1 MPQLSLTVYGEPA
14 PQGSKQA
21 YVRGGKAVLVESS
34 KKVGPWR
41 KAVKEAALLLVG
53 SDFEPLSGPLEIETV
68 FYVSR
73 PASVKR
79 ALPTVPPDLDK
90 LERGLWDAV
99 VQAGLVV
106 DDSLFVRSLS
116 TKLYADL
123 RPPGAEVVI
132 TSVDYIPLAI
142 ENAA

>member
-73 PASVKR
+73 PPTVKR
-79 ALPTVPPDLDK
+79 PLPTVPPDLDK

-106 DDSLFVRSLS
+106 DDSLFVRTLS

>member
-1 MPQLSLTVYGEPA
+1 MKLELSVFGDPA

-41 KAVKEAALLLVG
+41 KAVKEAAFLLVG
-53 SDFEPLSGPLEIETV
+53 SDFEPLSGPLEIEAV
-68 FYVSR
+68 FYLAR
-73 PASVKR
+73 PSTVKR

-123 RPPGAEVVI
+123 RAPGVEVTI
-132 TSVDYIPLAI
+132 RSVDFIPLAI